1 MKNLE
6 KYNNVFMN
14 SLNIDIKALND
25 LKSQEVSTWDSLDQM
40 HLISGIEEAFDIIID
55 MDDIIDFKSY
65 KKGIEILKKYKIE
78 IVKNKNAI

>member
-14 SLNIDIKALND
+14 SLKVDIKALHD

-40 HLISGIEEAFDIIID
+40 HLISGLEEAFDIMFD

-65 KKGIEILKKYKIE
+65 RKGIEILKKYNIE
-78 IVKNKNAI
+78 IIKK

>member
-14 SLNIDIKALND
+14 SLKVDIKALHD

-40 HLISGIEEAFDIIID
+40 HLISGLEEAFDIMFD
-55 MDDIIDFKSY
+55 MVDIIDFKSY
-65 KKGIEILKKYKIE
+65 RKGIEILKKYNIE
-78 IVKNKNAI
+78 IIKK

>member
-14 SLNIDIKALND
+14 SLKVDIKALND

-40 HLISGIEEAFDIIID
+40 YLISGLEEAFGIMFD

-65 KKGIEILKKYKIE
+65 RKGIEILKKYNIE
-78 IVKNKNAI
+78 IIKK